1 MKEDAMPLYDY
12 ECKECQKVFTAALTL
27 REHASKE
34 AACPGCGS
42 KNLEQLISGFI
53 AKTDRKS

>member
-1 MKEDAMPLYDY
+1 MPLYDY
-12 ECKECQKVFTAALTL
+12 ECKECKKVFTAALTL

-34 AACPGCGS
+34 ASCPGCGS

-53 AKTDRKS
+53 AKTDRKT